1 MLKTGYLNL
10 INAADSSNL
19 EEDEHILIAFSV
31 AMTNKAARW
40 WEYAEKVL
48 PHPKTWQDTKDAFL
62 RKYGNVLKKGGVHG

>member
-31 AMTNKAARW
+31 
-40 WEYAEKVL
+40 
-48 PHPKTWQDTKDAFL
+48 P
-62 RKYGNVLKKGGVHG
+62 